1 MQAFNNMK
9 LGKRLAVVFSSII
22 AIFVLVVA
30 VAFFSTRSL
39 AEADRWNTH
48 TYKVLALG
56 EQTLSAMVNMETGAR
71 GFLLAGEDGFLA
83 PWTEGQA
90 NFAKNWDEVKKL
102 TADNA
107 EQQKR
112 LDSMKARRDEF
123 VAIGD
128 EMIKLR
134 RAVKSGGAT
143 MDQFLAEFSK
153 GRDKAA
159 MDGFRALNKEFTDA
173 EAGLLAV
180 RAKAA
185 DATRATMNTVLIGGL
200 LVSLVAAGG
209 LGLLLARSVLGQ
221 LGGEPAAAAEVASLI
236 AQGRLDT
243 PVPVAP
249 GDRRSLMFAM
259 KTMSESLRDTV
270 STIRAG
276 VDSVSTASTQI
287 ASGNQDLS
295 SRTEQQ
301 SSNLQQTAASM
312 EELTSTVRQSAEN
325 ASQANQLASSA
336 SDAAAKGGA
345 VVGQV
350 VATME
355 SISASS
361 KKIAEIIGVI
371 DGIAFQTNILALN
384 AAVEAARAGE
394 QGRGFA
400 VVAGEVRNLAQR
412 SAEAAREIK
421 SMISASVET
430 VESGSKLVNDAG
442 SAMGEIVQQV
452 KRVTDLIGEI
462 SSAAVEQSSGIG
474 QVNTAISEMDKVTQ
488 QNAALVEESA
498 AAAETLNE
506 QAQRLAQAVSVFTL
520 AAGEA
525 QAGAATRTV
534 PSRPAAAARATAPR
548 KPLVAATSDAD
559 ERSWQQF

>member
-9 LGKRLAVVFSSII
+9 LGKRLAVVFSTII

-30 VAFFSTRSL
+30 VALFSTRSL

-48 TYKVLALG
+48 TYKVLSLG
-56 EQTLSAMVNMETGAR
+56 EETLSAMVNMETGAR
-71 GFLLAGEDGFLA
+71 GFLLAGEDAFLA
-83 PWTEGQA
+83 PWTEGQSS
-90 NFAKNWDEVKKL
+90 FAKSWDEVKRL
-102 TADNA
+102 TSDNA

-112 LDSMKARRDEF
+112 LDAMKARRDEF
-123 VAIGD
+123 VAIG
-128 EMIKLR
+128 EELIKQR

-143 MDQFLAEFSK
+143 MDEFLAEFGK

-159 MDGFRALNKEFTDA
+159 MDGFRALNKAFIDA
-173 EAGLLAV
+173 EAELLVV
-180 RAKAA
+180 RANAA
-185 DATRATMNTVLIGGL
+185 DGTRATMTTVLIGGL
-200 LVSLVAAGG
+200 LASLLVAGG

-221 LGGEPAAAAEVASLI
+221 LGGEPADAAAVANLI

-243 PVPVAP
+243 PVTVAP
-249 GDRRSLMFAM
+249 GDRWSLMFAM
-259 KTMSESLRDTV
+259 KTMSDSLRETV

-301 SSNLQQTAASM
+301 SSSLQQTAASM

-325 ASQANQLASSA
+325 ASQANQLAFSA
-336 SDAAAKGGA
+336 SEAAAHGGT

-350 VATME
+350 VATMD

-361 KKIAEIIGVI
+361 RKIAEIIGVI

-421 SMISASVET
+421 SMISTSVET
-430 VESGSKLVNDAG
+430 VESGSRLVNDAG
-442 SAMGEIVQQV
+442 VAMGEIVQQV

-462 SSAAVEQSSGIG
+462 STAAVEQSAGIG
-474 QVNTAISEMDKVTQ
+474 QVNTAISEMDRVTQ

-520 AAGEA
+520 APGEMTAGIA
-525 QAGAATRTV
+525 VRTGALR
-534 PSRPAAAARATAPR
+534 
-548 KPLVAATSDAD
+548 
-559 ERSWQQF
+559 